1 MTDGQPPK
9 EAGPRKRNQA
19 DGFHTRARTRARLLP
34 FALFFYQTQF
44 VTELTQERAERLRQ
58 YDDLKD
64 DLIQDFARVEDK
76 LGLQDG
82 QIRRGA
88 GVLPIPSQYGYED
101 RSRPRASRGKSAK
114 GEVGGLLDT
123 ANKSKRRQSTA
134 LDAERN
140 RQEQLF
146 KKKLAERRKNRV

>member
-1 MTDGQPPK
+1 MASHPK
-9 EAGPRKRNQA
+9 KRDPESEIRLTVSTHA
-19 DGFHTRARTRARLLP
+19 LAHVRASSLP
-34 FALFFYQTQF
+34 LSFFYQTQF

>member
-1 MTDGQPPK
+1 MAGHPK
-9 EAGPRKRNQA
+9 KRDPESEIRLTVFTHA
-19 DGFHTRARTRARLLP
+19 LARVRASSLP
-34 FALFFYQTQF
+34 LSFFFQTQI